1 MALAATGLKLHFS
14 VALHLI
20 AILPPLSGTTTNLE
34 VEDAEDERRRE
45 RDVESELKL

>member
-1 MALAATGLKLHFS
+1 MALAATGLKFYFS

-20 AILPPLSGTTTNLE
+20 AILPPRSGTNLE
-34 VEDAEDERRRE
+34 VDDAEDERRRE